1 MEKSEITSID
11 LQIES
16 MEDALN
22 NIENEIIRLPDNEK
36 LKKIKSSY
44 EQELNLL
51 TDIRKA
57 YINNDFNKY
66 LESKIQLDKNLLI
79 NIKSGDI
86 ISPYDPKEIEQ
97 RIEVNTILYEEGI
110 KPIYTSVSMEGF
122 NFIKLFF
129 K

>member
-1 MEKSEITSID
+1 MSSLIEFEIKKFFNRRKNLLVLAIFIVLSVIFITLNYRLNKQLEKSEITSID
-11 LQIES
+11 LQIDS
-16 MEDALN
+16 IEDALN

-79 NIKSGDI
+79 NIKRV
-86 ISPYDPKEIEQ
+86 EI
-97 RIEVNTILYEEGI
+97 
-110 KPIYTSVSMEGF
+110 
-122 NFIKLFF
+122 
-129 K
+129 